1 MKYNSEFLQ
10 IMESRGFIHQCTDFA
25 GLDKRMSKGR
35 ITAYIGFDMTA
46 PSLHIGSLVQIM
58 ILRWLQK
65 TGHKPVVLL
74 GGGTTRVGDPSG
86 KDEARKMLSDA
97 DIAKNLASIQH
108 LMEQFI
114 EFGNGA
120 TDAILVNNSQWLDK
134 LNYIDFL
141 RDYGKFFS
149 VNRMLTQD
157 SVKMRLEREQN
168 LSFLEFNYMVLQ
180 AYDFVE
186 LNARYGCKLQIG
198 GSDQWGNIIMG
209 IDLSRHV
216 AAENRFKPLDLEK
229 IGDLQQNLGGNLKVL
244 EVQPMIK
251 SPRTD
256 PADYTQKAF
265 MEFMD
270 KGEDRELFGLTTPLI
285 TTSSGA
291 KMGKSVNGAVWL
303 HRDMLSA
310 YDYWQ
315 YWRNVDDAD
324 VWRFLRLFT
333 ELPLKEI
340 ERLETLKGAEINEA
354 KKILANEA
362 TKICHGARAARQAA
376 ETAQETFERGGIG
389 ADIPVFAM
397 EAGELGKGIAAYELF
412 RKTGLTESGGEAKR
426 LIRGGGAKL
435 NDAKIDDEN
444 FLITKTHFSAVGTLK
459 LSSGKKK
466 HLLVKLSIMDK
477 MGG

>member
-1 MKYNSEFLQ
+1 MTSKYKSEFLQ
-10 IMESRGFIHQCTDFA
+10 IMEARGFIHQCTDA
-25 GLDKRMSKGR
+25 SGLDKRLASGR
-35 ITAYIGFDMTA
+35 LAAYIGFDMTA

-86 KDEARKMLSDA
+86 KDEARKMLSEA
-97 DIAKNLASIQH
+97 DIAKNLESIRS
-108 LMEQFI
+108 LMEQFLR
-114 EFGNGA
+114 FGTG
-120 TDAILVNNSQWLDK
+120 TSDAILVNNAEWLDK

-141 RDYGKFFS
+141 RNCGRFFS

-157 SVKMRLEREQN
+157 SVKLRLEREQN

-186 LNARYGCKLQIG
+186 LNARYGCALQIG

-209 IDLSRHV
+209 IDLHHHIS
-216 AAENRFKPLDLEK
+216 AEKRFKPM
-229 IGDLQQNLGGNLKVL
+229 NLADAASGKNLKVL

-251 SPRTD
+251 SPRTE
-256 PADYTQKAF
+256 ASDYSEKAF
-265 MEFMD
+265 MEFMNKD
-270 KGEDRELFGLTTPLI
+270 QAGRLFGLTTPLL

-291 KMGKSVNGAVWL
+291 KMGKTASGAVWL
-303 HRDMLSA
+303 HKDMLSA

-324 VWRFLRLFT
+324 VGRFLRLFT
-333 ELPLKEI
+333 ELSLDEI
-340 ERLETLKGAEINEA
+340 AKLEALKGAEINEA
-354 KKILANEA
+354 KKILANEV
-362 TKICHGARAARQAA
+362 TKLCHGERAAKQAA
-376 ETAQETFERGGIG
+376 ETAQTTFEQGGIG
-389 ADIPVFAM
+389 KDIPVFEM
-397 EAGELGKGIAAYELF
+397 SESELGKGIAAYELF
-412 RKTGLTESGGEAKR
+412 RKVGLAESGGEAKR
-426 LIRGGGAKL
+426 LIRGGGARV

-444 FLITKTHFSAVGTLK
+444 QLITLANFSEEKTAK

-466 HLLVKLSIMDK
+466 HLLVKLQ
-477 MGG
+477 